1 MQDAQSPGGG
11 RWADRWAAVS
21 EYEAV
26 AILQAMHG
34 LGSMGCR
41 ILLERFDSARR
52 ALRAE
57 HREWADTLG
66 WSGDA
71 VIRARRTVSLADV
84 KSDLR
89 DLKQLGGSV
98 LIESDLHYPPGW
110 RGMSDPP
117 VLVRCLGS
125 PRCLI
130 QQPVV
135 AVVGSRRCTA
145 VGVDLA
151 SRFSAA
157 FVDAG
162 WAVCSGGAR
171 GIDAAAHRACLR
183 AGGATIAVLGSGFG
197 CPYPPE
203 HSELFAR
210 ITDQGGVLVS
220 EWPVGRPPRPSQF
233 PVRNRLVAGLCVGV
247 LMVEAGARSGALI
260 TGRLAAED
268 YGREVLAIPGRV
280 DTRGSAGCH
289 RAVREGWAMLVDEPE
304 QAIEQLETQAGL
316 IGLYGSKMGLDDESL
331 VSEDS

>member
-1 MQDAQSPGGG
+1 MKNGRSPEI
-11 RWADRWAAVS
+11 DRGTRRFLAVS
-21 EYEAV
+21 EREAS
-26 AILQAMHG
+26 AILQSVSG
-34 LGSMGCR
+34 LGPGRCR
-41 ILLERFDSARR
+41 NLLDRCGSARS
-52 ALRAE
+52 ALIAD
-57 HREWADTLG
+57 HQEWAIALG
-66 WSGDA
+66 WSVED
-71 VIRARRTVSLADV
+71 VRRIRGTISLSEV

-89 DLKQLGGSV
+89 DLEQLGGSL
-98 LIESDLHYPPGW
+98 LIDSDPHYPPGW
-110 RGMSDPP
+110 KGMGDPP

-125 PRCLI
+125 TRCLV

-171 GIDAAAHRACLR
+171 GIDAAAHQSCLR
-183 AGGATIAVLGSGFG
+183 AGGATIVVLGSGLG

-203 HSELFAR
+203 HSDLFAR
-210 ITDQGGVLVS
+210 ISECGGVLVS
-220 EWPVGRPPRPSQF
+220 ELATGKPPRPSQF

-289 RAVREGWAMLVDEPE
+289 RAVREGWAMLVDEPD
-304 QAIEQLETQAGL
+304 QAIEQLETQKGL
-316 IGLYGSKMGLDDESL
+316 IGLFGSKNG
-331 VSEDS
+331 VQQ